1 MAIKVKDSKEIKPSK
16 IKEILTTEYKW
27 ETYLLGFL
35 SLVAIALGLLI
46 FTKVLTIDA
55 STPVI
60 GGYGDLFAWIV
71 TIVGAVGFVLF
82 AIPLFKPAVPELKKL
97 SFPTFRVFI
106 ANATRVFIFI
116 IVVAL
121 IFLLY
126 ESFIGAGLGFIERNS
141 K

>member
-1 MAIKVKDSKEIKPSK
+1 MAIKVKNSNEIKPSK

-27 ETYLLGFL
+27 ETYLLGVL
-35 SLVAIALGLLI
+35 SVFAIALGLLI
-46 FTKVLTIDA
+46 FTGVLTVNE

-60 GGYGDLFAWIV
+60 GGNGELFAWII

-97 SFPTFRVFI
+97 TFPTFKVFV

-116 IVVAL
+116 IVLAL

-126 ESFIGAGLGFIERNS
+126 DAFITAFLGFIERNV
-141 K
+141 

>member
-1 MAIKVKDSKEIKPSK
+1 MAIKVKDSREIKPSK

-46 FTKVLTIDA
+46 FANVLSVNE

-60 GGYGDLFAWIV
+60 GNYPNLFAWIITV
-71 TIVGAVGFVLF
+71 VGVVGLILF
-82 AIPLFKPAVPELKKL
+82 AIPLFRPAMPELKKL
-97 SFPTFRVFI
+97 TFPTFPAFV

-116 IVVAL
+116 IVIAL
-121 IFLLY
+121 VFLLY
-126 ESFIGAGLGFIERNS
+126 EQFIGALLGFIQRRVG
-141 K
+141 